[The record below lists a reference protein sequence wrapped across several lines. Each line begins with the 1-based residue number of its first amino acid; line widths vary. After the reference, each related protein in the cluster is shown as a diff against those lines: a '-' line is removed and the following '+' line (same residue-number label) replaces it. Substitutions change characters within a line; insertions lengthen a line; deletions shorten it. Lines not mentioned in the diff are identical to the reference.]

1 MLRVDAL
8 ISSPVYLVGLI
19 QILSSEGIRIV
30 STRRSSTEQISWLAD
45 AALIDEDALDGADGL
60 DDIAEA
66 ARTTAVLVLLNSWS
80 LPAEEYLRAG
90 AIGVIHKSQ
99 SGESLVSALRTVTA
113 GDQVLP
119 EGHAANCP
127 SERPDPLTLNLSAR
141 EEQVLGQ
148 ISRGLT
154 HGQIATRLGISP
166 HTVDTYVKRIRAK
179 LGVGNKAELTRVALL
194 SQLARPVA

>member
-1 MLRVDAL
+1 LLRVDAL

-113 GDQVLP
+113 GD
-119 EGHAANCP
+119 G
-127 SERPDPLTLNLSAR
+127 
-141 EEQVLGQ
+141 
-148 ISRGLT
+148 
-154 HGQIATRLGISP
+154 
-166 HTVDTYVKRIRAK
+166 
-179 LGVGNKAELTRVALL
+179 
-194 SQLARPVA
+194 

>member
-19 QILSSEGIRIV
+19 QILSTEGIRIV
-30 STRRSSTEQISWLAD
+30 STRKSSAEQISWLAD
-45 AALIDEDALDGADGL
+45 AALIDEDALEGPDRL

-66 ARTTAVLVLLNSWS
+66 ARTTAVLVLLNTYS

-99 SGESLVSALRTVTA
+99 SGENLVSALRTVTA
-113 GDQVLP
+113 GAQVLP
-119 EGHAANCP
+119 EGHATNCLP
-127 SERPDPLTLNLSAR
+127 ERPDPLTLNLSAR
-141 EEQVLGQ
+141 EEQVLSQ